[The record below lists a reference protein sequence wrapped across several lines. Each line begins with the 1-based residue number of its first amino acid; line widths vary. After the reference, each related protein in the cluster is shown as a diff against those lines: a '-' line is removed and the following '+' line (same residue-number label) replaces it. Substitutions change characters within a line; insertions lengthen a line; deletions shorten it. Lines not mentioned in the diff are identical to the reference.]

1 MSRKT
6 MDEYPDVKNIWPAA
20 EGMNPQNA
28 NTRVEDLSR
37 LNDSNVTDAYQK
49 AWDKGH
55 HLTNAYDDFCDA
67 LWGVSEG
74 KRDSRK

>member
-6 MDEYPDVKNIWPAA
+6 MDEYPDIKNIWEPA
-20 EGMNPQNA
+20 EGMHPQNA
-28 NTRVEDLSR
+28 NTRIADLDK
-37 LNDSNVTDAYQK
+37 LTDSNPTDAYQK

-55 HLTNAYDDFCDA
+55 HLADATECFTDA

-74 KRDSRK
+74 KRDARK